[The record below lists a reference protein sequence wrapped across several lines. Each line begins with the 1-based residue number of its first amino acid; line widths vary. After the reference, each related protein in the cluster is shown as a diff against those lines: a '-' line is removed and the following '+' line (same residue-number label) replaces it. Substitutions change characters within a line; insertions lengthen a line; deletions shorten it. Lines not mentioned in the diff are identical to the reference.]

1 MKCIP
6 SQDRKTLKL
15 AVEDSYE
22 TGGQNWIDG
31 FADEFK
37 QNMDIVW
44 FLIFLYLMEM
54 L

>member
-22 TGGQNWIDG
+22 TGGQNWID
-31 FADEFK
+31 
-37 QNMDIVW
+37 
-44 FLIFLYLMEM
+44 
-54 L
+54 